1 MKKVMH
7 IEGMTCGHCQ
17 KRVEDA
23 LNSIDG
29 VKAEVDL
36 AAKIANVEA
45 EDKVDNDVL
54 KDAVTEAGYDVTGIE
69 G

>member
-7 IEGMTCGHCQ
+7 IEGMVCGHCQ

-23 LNSIDG
+23 LNEIEG

-36 AAKIANVEA
+36 EAKIANVEVN
-45 EDKVDNDVL
+45 EDMDNSVL
-54 KDAVTEAGYDVTGIE
+54 KDAVTEAGYDVIDIE